1 MLRNCGRVRHLLRFA
16 YAHVQLVLYRPF
28 LHYVSPRLSQG
39 SKVDEMSYAC
49 AAAAISV
56 SRNIVHI
63 GLEIRKQRVLSGPYW
78 FMLYTEFFAVL
89 SLVFYALENPD
100 KPGSTEVLA
109 DAQAGRKMIAD
120 LAQKSQSADR
130 VTIALKVWNHT
141 VQIEIVSR

>member
-1 MLRNCGRVRHLLRFA
+1 
-16 YAHVQLVLYRPF
+16 VLYRPF

-39 SKVDEMSYAC
+39 NKVDELSYAC

-89 SLVFYALENPD
+89 SLVFYATENPE
-100 KPGSTEVLA
+100 KPGSGEVLA
-109 DAQAGRKMIAD
+109 DARAGRQMIAA
-120 LAQKSQSADR
+120 LAEKSMSAER
-130 VTIALKVWNHT
+130 VTGALKV
-141 VQIEIVSR
+141 